1 MPALEERMAKIEG
14 AFEQITA
21 RLDKVEQDIVD
32 LRKDIRQL
40 LYVMV
45 GTWMTTI
52 LALILMWIN
61 LSGQIANLRPH

>member
-1 MPALEERMAKIEG
+1 M
-14 AFEQITA
+14 T
-21 RLDKVEQDIVD
+21 

-40 LYVMV
+40 LYFVV

-61 LSGQIANLRPH
+61 LSSQIASLRPH